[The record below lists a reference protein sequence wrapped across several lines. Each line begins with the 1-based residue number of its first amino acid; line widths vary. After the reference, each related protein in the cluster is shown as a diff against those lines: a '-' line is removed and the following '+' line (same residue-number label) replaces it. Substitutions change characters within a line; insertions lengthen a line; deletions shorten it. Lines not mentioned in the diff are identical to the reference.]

1 MSDDFSVIITDPNG
15 NVSVSDSQNSTT
27 VTSNVLISGG
37 GTTYVH
43 TQASASS
50 SWVIAHNLNR
60 RPSVT
65 IVDSAGN
72 VQIGEVLYTSDNS
85 ITVTFASAFGG
96 YAYIN

>member
-1 MSDDFSVIITDPNG
+1 VSDDYSAIITDLDG
-15 NVSVSDSQNSTT
+15 NVSVSDSQSTAT
-27 VTSNVLISGG
+27 VTSNVLVAGG
-37 GTTYVH
+37 ATYIH

-50 SWVIAHNLNR
+50 SWVINHGLSR

>member
-1 MSDDFSVIITDPNG
+1 MSDDFSAIITDLDG
-15 NVSVSDSQNSTT
+15 NVSVSDAQNTAT
-27 VTSNVLISGG
+27 VTTSVLVSGS
-37 GTTYVH
+37 TYIH
-43 TQASASS
+43 TQVSASS
-50 SWVIAHNLNR
+50 SWVINHGLSR

-72 VQIGEVLYTSDNS
+72 VQIGEVLYTSDDS

>member
-1 MSDDFSVIITDPNG
+1 MSDDFSAIITDLDG
-15 NVSVSDSQNSTT
+15 NVSVSDSQNTAT
-27 VTSNVLISGG
+27 VTSNVLVSGG
-37 GTTYVH
+37 STYIH
-43 TQASASS
+43 TQASASN
-50 SWVIAHNLNR
+50 SWVINHNLSR

>member
-1 MSDDFSVIITDPNG
+1 MSDDFNAIISDLDG
-15 NVSVSDSQNSTT
+15 NISVSDTQNTAT

-37 GTTYVH
+37 GTTYIH

-50 SWVIAHNLNR
+50 SWIINHSLGR

>member
-1 MSDDFSVIITDPNG
+1 MSDDYSAIITDLDG
-15 NVSVSDSQNSTT
+15 NVSVSDSQSTAT
-27 VTSNVLISGG
+27 VTSNVLVAGS
-37 GTTYVH
+37 TYIH

-50 SWVIAHNLNR
+50 SWVINHNLSR